1 MTDNRATITEIV
13 PAMSKITDHKLNGT
27 NYLEWSKTIRVY
39 LRSVE
44 KDDHLCEEPPDDE
57 TKKKPWMRD
66 DARLF
71 LQIRNS
77 IDSEIVGLLNHCEFV
92 KELMDYLEFLY
103 SGKGNMS
110 RMYDVCKAFY
120 RAEKEAKSLT
130 TYFMDFKKTYEELNV
145 LLPFSTDIKV
155 QQNQREK
162 MAVMSFLAGLPSELE
177 AVKSQILSS
186 PEIGSLQEVFSRIL
200 RTEGTLSIQHTNN
213 VLLAKGRKNDT
224 GRKLNIRGGSRTL
237 DSYTNDSNNIVC
249 YYCHEPGHTKKF
261 CKKLQNRNQRNQ
273 FANVITTSSTS
284 SRSSDKTIMVSA
296 DDFAKFSL
304 YQDSLKISTPDTAP
318 TETGKTCLIS
328 SSNEWV
334 IDSGAT
340 DHMTGNPETFSNFES
355 HLAPSFVTIADGSTS
370 KIVGFGTRILF
381 FQSSTPNSDNEG
393 EDENWLIYQV
403 TIPNTLTDSSGT
415 PHDGVDVPPTLAR
428 PPIVQVYSRRQETT
442 DTCPTPTPL
451 LSDPPCDLD
460 LPIGL
465 RKVPLL
471 PL

>member
-261 CKKLQNRNQRNQ
+261 CKKLQNHNQRNQ

-318 TETGKTCLIS
+318 TET
-328 SSNEWV
+328 E
-334 IDSGAT
+334 DS
-340 DHMTGNPETFSNFES
+340 
-355 HLAPSFVTIADGSTS
+355 
-370 KIVGFGTRILF
+370 F